1 LIKADGFNVR
11 FNEMV
16 ASSPW
21 PSSISE
27 MISKGWRYPNGET
40 FTPEAWARLAQ
51 YDKGT
56 RSLFII
62 CGAEGDALW
71 APFFAAEAE
80 RRGMPLTALEEMLDP
95 ALPPAPLAFDP
106 ALYTGQMPTNAAAYT
121 SHLSAAFPGVD
132 SWTDYATWT
141 VGGAAS
147 TQHRLH

>member
-1 LIKADGFNVR
+1 
-11 FNEMV
+11 MV

-40 FTPEAWARLAQ
+40 FTSEAWARLAQ

-80 RRGMPLTALEEMLDP
+80 RRGMPLTALEEMLAP

-106 ALYTGQMPTNAAAYT
+106 GFLAGFCRW
-121 SHLSAAFPGVD
+121 S
-132 SWTDYATWT
+132 T
-141 VGGAAS
+141 VYMYEHASSFLAS
-147 TQHRLH
+147 TSSFQYLQPTCKTTRMAC